1 MPYQSPLHI
10 LDSLHIAPDEL
21 TSVGITRLRKKLLAE
36 FSLTTDI
43 TIDVSG
49 QFYTKDEILKII
61 DQLKELDNLV
71 LHKAI
76 FSRKPL
82 LNWLE
87 NPQNYFF
94 PLELAK
100 EVLDENLESDFYQNT
115 LQTSMS
121 EYVKVHFRKRHFVR
135 QQMAIDFLSNLQEE
149 YQYNVYDV
157 LYAEI
162 QIIIEEIEYAQKKPN
177 IRENRESFGFISEP
191 QWTDFLNNLPENFE
205 ETREAYCYA
214 AVNYTVVIQRKDREW
229 TYDISAQLDQILC
242 EGSIRDTIRSNHL
255 IYTENYHGTVLE
267 EKSKS
272 WSGWIWIVFM
282 VVRFLFYANSCSNH
296 SSSNRDSYSNPQTY
310 TNSFIPN
317 KQEYDI
323 KTPPTTFYI
332 QQIQNFQKTLV
343 KNAYS
348 HDGQKINIMLGED
361 ILSNLNVGNKEEI
374 VDSKDKINLQTT
386 TFKNQTDYDVVI
398 LKAGCIA
405 NRSYYVKSKDTYWI
419 ESCQGD
425 KFYFYFGK
433 EWRQIYAKS
442 SMTNLDEGKRFQGYF
457 SEPHK
462 NTNSVFMKEYTV
474 ILNTG
479 NPNVILYN
487 VMLEHIIGPQI
498 DGLQLREYDTSII
511 LQ

>member
-1 MPYQSPLHI
+1 MTYQSPLHI
-10 LDSLHIAPDEL
+10 LNSLHIAPDEL

-36 FSLTTDI
+36 FSLTSDI
-43 TIDVSG
+43 TIDISG
-49 QFYTKDEILKII
+49 QSYTKDAILKVI
-61 DQLKELDNLV
+61 DELKEVDNLV

-82 LNWLE
+82 LDWLE
-87 NPQNYFF
+87 NPKKCFF
-94 PLELAK
+94 PHELAQ
-100 EVLDENLESDFYQNT
+100 EVFDENLESGFYQNT
-115 LQTSMS
+115 IQSSMTD
-121 EYVKVHFRKRHFVR
+121 YVKIHFRKRNFT
-135 QQMAIDFLSNLQEE
+135 QLQMAIDFLTNLKDE
-149 YQYNVYDV
+149 YKYDVYDV
-157 LYAEI
+157 LSSEI
-162 QIIIEEIEYAQKKPN
+162 KTIIEEIKNARKKLN
-177 IRENRESFGFISEP
+177 VKKNKEIFGFISEP
-191 QWTDFLNNLPENFE
+191 QWTDFLNNLPENFG
-205 ETREAYCYA
+205 RIRDNYCS
-214 AVNYTVVIQRKDREW
+214 VTNNYLVSTQGKYKQW
-229 TYDISAQLDQILC
+229 TFEVSAQLIQTLC
-242 EGSIRDTIRSNHL
+242 EKSL
-255 IYTENYHGTVLE
+255 KEVLE
-267 EKSKS
+267 SAHEIYSTS
-272 WSGWIWIVFM
+272 YG
-282 VVRFLFYANSCSNH
+282 LLAQLEH
-296 SSSNRDSYSNPQTY
+296 SSYNSGIISIIIVVIFIFLHIYSCDDTSDNLNSRSQTYIPNNTYSNEQGDM
-310 TNSFIPN
+310 SIKIPA
-317 KQEYDI
+317 
-323 KTPPTTFYI
+323 TTFYI

-348 HDGQKINIMLGED
+348 YDGQKINIMLGED
-361 ILSNLNVGNKEEI
+361 ILSNLNVGNREEI

-442 SMTNLDEGKRFQGYF
+442 SMTNLDEGQRFQGYF

-462 NTNSVFMKEYTV
+462 NTNSIFMKEYTV

-479 NPNVILYN
+479 NPSIILYN